1 MDYPH
6 INPHTSQEELSEHFT
21 LTAQE
26 RFFLSQWRKDGN
38 VLGAAVLLK
47 TLVYLGYPPRK
58 KEDVPEHIISLISQ
72 QLGVNPKELETYNW
86 KGRLWDFHLA
96 AIREFTGFRPNA
108 ATDCLDLTRWL
119 VDEAN
124 EHPSRTEMKVA
135 VMQRCR
141 QIKLE
146 LPTEKELYRLVGSA
160 WWQFQSNICE
170 KIANRLSP
178 EIRQKMDQCL
188 EGDKPETDRYE
199 WMKANPGK
207 SGLKCIL
214 REIER
219 LRFIME
225 FGIEADLH
233 LRDIPDETLRQ
244 LRNRAAPEGAHQM
257 KRHPPEVRYALMA
270 ALLHYRRMEVTDAV
284 IGVFL
289 QLVRRMEKKAD
300 RTLEKEE
307 VRDIEK
313 VYQKRQILYKVAVAA
328 TERPRDSVED
338 VIYPIVGGKDTFL
351 KVIAEYEGR
360 ELSYEKRRV
369 GEKKSKYKRSCRRM
383 MKPVLE
389 ALVFRANNSALQPL
403 LAGLA
408 LVRKYLAKKN
418 CYYPIKEKVP
428 LELLSGEL
436 RELAVEDDEGTLRV
450 VKHYFELGVLLKLEK
465 ALRCKEVW
473 VEGAFRYRDPD
484 QDLPQDWPESRLN
497 YYRQHQIPERAEDFV
512 EPIREELVK
521 ALKKADEF
529 FSEKRD
535 VYIYYPGQGEKGF
548 FRIPNIIKG
557 PEHPILQEIKQRT
570 VDRWGIQDIADFLLE
585 ANRRVNF
592 SRFFY
597 STAQRQVLS
606 PAQIIERL
614 LISILG
620 RGTGL
625 GLKRVH
631 AATKPS
637 FSYED
642 LVYFNKRFMHAD
654 SLREAIAAL
663 FNCILELR
671 SPEIW
676 GTITACTS
684 DGKYLGAWAQ
694 NLVAEW
700 NSHYQQV
707 GALSYWHVDAKAAGI
722 FSQIKGVSEVAAM
735 IAGLIFHGTTMKIGS
750 NYIDTR
756 GQSELAFAFCRFLCV
771 ELCPWLKGMKRQ
783 RLSLP
788 GPEMKDCFPH
798 LAGVLDDPIRWDF
811 ACEQY
816 DDMVRHVVA
825 AKEMT
830 GPIDSIIRRFNRN
843 NPGHPAYKGFLELG
857 QALRTIHDCKFLTD
871 PDYRR
876 QIHGGR
882 NVIENWNSALDFINY
897 AGKAELATNNPE
909 IQEITVLCL
918 HLLQNAVVLV
928 NTVLLER
935 VLYDEG
941 FLAKMKPDDLA
952 ALTPLFTSNV
962 NPYGDIR
969 LDLAKPSFLE
979 VH

>member
-1 MDYPH
+1 MAYPH
-6 INPHTSQEELSEHFT
+6 LNMHFSQEELIEHFT
-21 LTAQE
+21 LTPEE
-26 RFFLSQWRKDGN
+26 RFFLPQWRQEGC
-38 VLGAAVLLK
+38 VLGCAVLLK
-47 TLVYLGYPPRK
+47 TFLFLGYPPPRK
-58 KEDVPEHIISLISQ
+58 DDVPASLVSWLGQ
-72 QLGVNPKELETYNW
+72 QLNLSPGEFESYSW
-86 KGRLWDFHLA
+86 KSRRWNEHLA
-96 AIREFTGFRPNA
+96 SIRTFTGFRPW
-108 ATDCLDLTRWL
+108 TDDDGPPLVQWL
-119 VDEAN
+119 VDEAGK
-124 EHPSRTEMKVA
+124 HPSRTDMKAA
-135 VMQRCR
+135 VIQKCR
-141 QIKLE
+141 RLKLE
-146 LPTEKELYRLVGSA
+146 LPAEKELYRLVGSA
-160 WWQFQSNICE
+160 WWQFQNNICE
-170 KIANRLSP
+170 QIAGRLGP

-188 EGDKPETDRYE
+188 EGDKTEMDRYE
-199 WMKANPGK
+199 WMKNTPGK

-219 LRFIME
+219 LRSILE
-225 FGIEADLH
+225 FGINADLH
-233 LRDIPDETLRQ
+233 LRGIPDETLRQ
-244 LRNRAAPEGAHQM
+244 LRDRAAPEGAHQM

-284 IGVFL
+284 IAVFL
-289 QLVRRMEKKAD
+289 QLVRRLEKKTD
-300 RTLEKEE
+300 RALEKEE
-307 VRDIEK
+307 TREIVK
-313 VYQKRQILYKVAVAA
+313 VYQKRHMLYNVAVAA
-328 TERPRDSVED
+328 TERPDDPVGE
-338 VIYPIVGGKDTFL
+338 VLYPIVGGKDTFL

-360 ELSYEKRRV
+360 ELVYEKRRV
-369 GEKKSKYKRSCRRM
+369 GEKKSRYTRSCRRM

-389 ALVFRANNSALQPL
+389 TLVFRANNPALQPL
-403 LAGLA
+403 LDGIA
-408 LVRKYLAKKN
+408 LVRKYLDKKN
-418 CYYPIKEKVP
+418 CYYPTKEKAP

-436 RELAVEDDEGTLRV
+436 RELAVEDDEGTSRV
-450 VKHYFELGVLLKLEK
+450 VKHYFELGVLMKLEK

-484 QDLPQDWPESRLN
+484 QDLPQDWPEMRLN
-497 YYRQHQIPERAEDFV
+497 YYRQHQIPARAEDFV
-512 EPIREELVK
+512 EPIREELVQ

-535 VYIYYPGQGEKGF
+535 VYIYYPGQGQKGF
-548 FRIPNIIKG
+548 FRIPKIVKG

-570 VDRWGIQDIADFLLE
+570 VERWGIQDIADFLLE

-597 STAQRQVLS
+597 STAQRQVLT
-606 PAQIIERL
+606 PVQIVERL

-642 LVYFNKRFMHAD
+642 LVYFNKRFMHVD

-676 GTITACTS
+676 GAITACTS

-700 NSHYQQV
+700 NSHYQQI

-756 GQSELAFAFCRFLCV
+756 GQSELAFSFCRFLWV
-771 ELCPWLKGMKRQ
+771 DLCPWLKGMKRQ
-783 RLSLP
+783 RLALP
-788 GPEMKDCFPH
+788 GPEMQERFPN

-811 ACEQY
+811 AYEQY

-876 QIHGGR
+876 QIHSGR

-897 AGKAELATNNPE
+897 AGKAELPTNDPE

-918 HLLQNAVVLV
+918 HLLQNAVVLA
-928 NTVLLER
+928 NTVMLER
-935 VLYDEG
+935 VIYDDG
-941 FLAKMKPDDLA
+941 YLSRLKKDDLE
-952 ALTPLFTSNV
+952 ALTPLYTSNV

-969 LDLAKPSFLE
+969 LDMAKPSFLE
-979 VH
+979 VQ

>member
-1 MDYPH
+1 MDPH
-6 INPHTSQEELSEHFT
+6 
-21 LTAQE
+21 LT
-26 RFFLSQWRKDGN
+26 G
-38 VLGAAVLLK
+38 
-47 TLVYLGYPPRK
+47 
-58 KEDVPEHIISLISQ
+58 
-72 QLGVNPKELETYNW
+72 
-86 KGRLWDFHLA
+86 
-96 AIREFTGFRPNA
+96 
-108 ATDCLDLTRWL
+108 
-119 VDEAN
+119 
-124 EHPSRTEMKVA
+124 
-135 VMQRCR
+135 
-141 QIKLE
+141 
-146 LPTEKELYRLVGSA
+146 
-160 WWQFQSNICE
+160 
-170 KIANRLSP
+170 
-178 EIRQKMDQCL
+178 
-188 EGDKPETDRYE
+188 
-199 WMKANPGK
+199 
-207 SGLKCIL
+207 
-214 REIER
+214 
-219 LRFIME
+219 
-225 FGIEADLH
+225 
-233 LRDIPDETLRQ
+233 IPDETLRQ
-244 LRNRAAPEGAHQM
+244 LRDRAAPEGAYQM
-257 KRHPPEVRYALMA
+257 KRHPTDVRYSLMA
-270 ALLHYRRMEVTDAV
+270 ALLHYRRMEVTDAI

-289 QLVRRMEKKAD
+289 QLVRRLEKKTD
-300 RTLEKEE
+300 RTLEKEAARE
-307 VRDIEK
+307 IDK

-328 TERPRDSVED
+328 TERPWDTVEE
-338 VIYPIVGGKDTFL
+338 VLYPIVGGKDTFL

-360 ELSYEKRRV
+360 ELVYEKRRAM
-369 GEKKSKYKRSCRRM
+369 EKKSKYTRSCRRM

-389 ALVFRANNSALQPL
+389 TLVFRANNPALQPL
-403 LAGLA
+403 LDGISLI
-408 LVRKYLAKKN
+408 KKFLAKKN
-418 CYYPIKEKVP
+418 YYYPKKEMVP

-436 RELAVEDDEGTLRV
+436 RELAIEEDDGASRV
-450 VKHYFELGVLLKLEK
+450 VKYFFELGVLMKLEK

-473 VEGAFRYRDPD
+473 VEGAFRYRNPD
-484 QDLPQDWPESRLN
+484 QDLPQDWPEFRLN
-497 YYRQHQIPERAEDFV
+497 YYRQHQIPSRAEDFV
-512 EPIREELVK
+512 EPIREELVQ
-521 ALKKADEF
+521 ALKQADVF

-548 FRIPNIIKG
+548 FRIPKIVKG
-557 PEHPILQEIKQRT
+557 PEHPILQELKQRT
-570 VDRWGIQDIADFLLE
+570 VERWGIQDIADFLLE

-597 STAQRQVLS
+597 SSAQRQVLTS
-606 PAQIIERL
+606 AQIIERL

-631 AATKPS
+631 AATKPT

-642 LVYFNKRFMHAD
+642 LIYFNKRFMHAD

-676 GTITACTS
+676 GAIKACTS

-700 NSHYQQV
+700 NSHYQQIGV
-707 GALSYWHVDAKAAGI
+707 LSYWHVDAKAAGI
-722 FSQIKGVSEVAAM
+722 FSQIKGGSEVAAM

-756 GQSELAFAFCRFLCV
+756 GQSELAFTFCRFLLV

-783 RLSLP
+783 RLALP
-788 GPEMKDCFPH
+788 DWEMKGCVPH

-811 ACEQY
+811 VYEQY

-871 PDYRR
+871 PNYRR

-897 AGKAELATNNPE
+897 AGKAELATNDPDT
-909 IQEITVLCL
+909 QEITVLCL
-918 HLLQNAVVLV
+918 HLLQNAIVLA
-928 NTVLLER
+928 NTVMLER
-935 VLYDEG
+935 VLYDDG
-941 FLAKMKPDDLA
+941 FLTRLKKDDLE

-969 LDLAKPSFLE
+969 IDLTKPSFLE